1 VQAGEL
7 ERRSRHL
14 EALDDASFLGHLGAW
29 LAFADQ
35 DPASSRVLAELRAE
49 YMRMLD
55 RHQSDDEDALLDLVD
70 IREQLAALTGIELE
84 PQPQPPVPAAEG
96 TSRAHPL
103 IDPLR
108 RELRL
113 LRAAAAAEGKAAQFT
128 ELTRRFDDV
137 AQTHDRRHRD
147 FIALLHTSASGS
159 LRRLDWLAGEIAC
172 DPLSDPFARCLAG
185 GAPGAALMAAMA
197 CVRPLLQAALS
208 DQADLTPSERRQVGH
223 IVAGARIDAVRVHE
237 RVLRRARTDTSA
249 HRHVRAGIGV
259 PVHRARGGC
268 A

>member
-14 EALDDASFLGHLGAW
+14 EALDDASFLGQLGAW
-29 LAFADQ
+29 LAFADR
-35 DPASSRVLAELRAE
+35 DPVSRRVLAELRAE

-55 RHQSDDEDALLDLVD
+55 RHQSDDEDALLDLLD
-70 IREQLAALTGIELE
+70 IREQLAALTGIE
-84 PQPQPPVPAAEG
+84 PQAQPPVPGVEG

-103 IDPLR
+103 IEPLR
-108 RELRL
+108 RDLRL
-113 LRAAAAAEGKAAQFT
+113 LPATAAAAGKAAPLA

-137 AQTHDRRHRD
+137 AQTHGRRHRD
-147 FIALLHTSASGS
+147 FIALLHESASGA

-172 DPLSDPFARCLAG
+172 DQLSDPLARCLADG
-185 GAPGAALMAAMA
+185 GPDAALMAAMA

-208 DQADLTPSERRQVGH
+208 DEGDLKPSERRQVGL
-223 IVAGARIDAVRVHE
+223 IVAGARMDAARVHE
-237 RVLRRARTDTSA
+237 RMLRRARTDVAA
-249 HRHVRAGIGV
+249 HRHVRADIRV
-259 PVHRARGGC
+259 ALHRARGGC